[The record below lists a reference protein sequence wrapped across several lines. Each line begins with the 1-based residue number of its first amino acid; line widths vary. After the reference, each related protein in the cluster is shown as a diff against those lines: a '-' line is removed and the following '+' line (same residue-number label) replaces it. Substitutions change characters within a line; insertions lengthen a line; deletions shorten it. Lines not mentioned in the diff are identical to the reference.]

1 MSLQIADGKGS
12 GKDAEV
18 RDQKLVTLTD
28 GMSPLAFATLEGR
41 AYSFSNVTYDP
52 DAADTIILMKNIHPS
67 KDFHIC
73 DVAISCDAATE
84 WQAHIIT
91 AVFTQA
97 GTLVIT
103 PVNLNSNFGN
113 SSSIDA
119 FGDETA
125 NTQGAI
131 IHPHFITTIANTSLQ
146 YNYNGALV
154 LGPGHA
160 FALDTVTAS
169 TAAHVSVTGYQAA

>member
-1 MSLQIADGKGS
+1 MGIQVIDGKGS
-12 GKDAEV
+12 GGAAEV
-18 RDQKLVTLTD
+18 RNQKLVTLTD
-28 GMSPLAFATLEGR
+28 GLSPLAFATLEGR

-52 DAADTIILMKNIHPS
+52 DAADTIILLKNVGS
-67 KDFHIC
+67 KNFHIC
-73 DVAISCDAATE
+73 DLALSSDVVTQWEVHIVTAI
-84 WQAHIIT
+84 
-91 AVFTQA
+91 FTQA
-97 GTLVIT
+97 GTLAIV

-131 IHPHFITTIANTSLQ
+131 VHPHFVTTIANTSIQ

-154 LGPGHA
+154 IAPGHA
-160 FALDTVTAS
+160 FAVDCVLAA
-169 TAAHVSVTGYQAA
+169 TAAHVSVTGYQEE

>member
-1 MSLQIADGKGS
+1 MGIQLIDGKGT
-12 GKDAEV
+12 GGAAEV
-18 RDQKLVTLTD
+18 RNQKLVTITD
-28 GMSPLAFATLEGR
+28 GLSPLALATLDGR

-52 DAADTIILMKNIHPS
+52 DALDTIILLKNIHPT
-67 KDFHIC
+67 KNFHIC

-84 WQAHIIT
+84 WHAHIVT

-97 GTLVIT
+97 GTLAIT

-131 IHPHFITTIANTSLQ
+131 IHPHFVTTIANTSLQ
-146 YNYNGALV
+146 YNYNGALAIA
-154 LGPGHA
+154 PGHA

-169 TAAHVSVTGYQAA
+169 TAAHVSVTGYQEE

>member
-1 MSLQIADGKGS
+1 LGIQINDGKG
-12 GKDAEV
+12 GGGPAEV
-18 RDQKLVTLTD
+18 RDQKLVTLSA
-28 GMSPLAFATLEGR
+28 GLSPLSFATLEGR

-52 DAADTIILMKNIHPS
+52 DAADTIILLKNIHPT
-67 KDFHIC
+67 KNFHIC
-73 DVAISCDAATE
+73 DVLMSCDTATE

-97 GTLVIT
+97 GTLAIT

-131 IHPHFITTIANTSLQ
+131 VHPHFITLANGASVD

-154 LGPGHA
+154 IAPGHA
-160 FALDTVTAS
+160 YALDTVTAS
-169 TAAHVSVTGYQAA
+169 TAAHVSVTGYQEA